1 MVATTSFQL
10 PPICRRFNGSPL
22 EAQPT
27 RRSFLGGAVL
37 SAPLAFVLPLPNR
50 AVARSTLTTAE
61 SAEQSLYLIL
71 RAQEATLQ
79 ELRLIKKGLYKDVQR
94 ANIKLAVKFILK
106 NYNLLDNFLNVSQNI
121 VPESKQIEANGIA
134 QEIVSDLTT
143 ILEYFDSQD
152 VQNLKVGGVGA
163 LASAT
168 EPFVIEGLVS
178 ANKKIQL
185 YIDLC
190 PTDSVERV
198 MATISYENELN
209 MKEFPED
216 VLGKLKNPDP
226 RIE

>member
-1 MVATTSFQL
+1 M
-10 PPICRRFNGSPL
+10 
-22 EAQPT
+22 
-27 RRSFLGGAVL
+27 
-37 SAPLAFVLPLPNR
+37 
-50 AVARSTLTTAE
+50 
-61 SAEQSLYLIL
+61 IL

-121 VPESKQIEANGIA
+121 VPKSKQIEANGIA